1 VTNDIVPLAKMF
13 KKPMP
18 RYHAK
23 RNSSKNQRS
32 AHPPSP
38 HLPDDVVGLMVMI
51 TI

>member
-18 RYHAK
+18 RYAK

-32 AHPPSP
+32 AHPPP
-38 HLPDDVVGLMVMI
+38 AHLPVDVVGLMVMI